1 MFIKCKDG
9 EYIQVIANSAGPNEL
24 SRYLKSPTLE
34 NFVSQKMIL
43 TTESVNGFIVYYLII

>member
-9 EYIQVIANSAGPNEL
+9 EYIQVIANSVGPNEL

-34 NFVSQKMIL
+34 NFISQKMIL
-43 TTESVNGFIVYYLII
+43 NTTESVMDL